1 MFGLKLGKM
10 GSGTSFGGVPIV
22 PIADPRFAL
31 VGDSLTQYGQQGI
44 SLNTRTLTRDAAGL
58 VTVAFTNHGVFGTPD
73 VNIVNCSDTSYEYFG
88 PKITIDANS
97 FSYQTSVTGAAGNI
111 SGGALTQVVIQN
123 RNQGVGY
130 WAWLQNLMGGGGRL
144 VGNFGQGGD
153 QADAMAASVTLAC
166 ATAAEFVI
174 ICAGINDINSG
185 GASGATVVSRVTTH
199 VDTITAAGKKCV
211 ILSVTPLGSAFATTG
226 KNTATL
232 AANAGFAALHNGTT
246 IFYVDAHQDLV
257 DTGATQFTDG
267 RAWTWATSDGVHWG
281 ERAAKLIA
289 GRIHSAI
296 SAWITVVNCL
306 PTASGNMPTIPGY
319 TAIREYGEWD
329 STGGGTQGT
338 GSTGTLATKQTT
350 LSSNAAT
357 TIVNSLVDR
366 GSSALGYYNHQV
378 ITPGGAHIVS
388 NYWMTNSGVTIGS
401 LGLTT
406 SDTVIF
412 ALELSVTGAIA
423 ANMSMLSLVIQSNSS
438 GAFGLASCG
447 DFIALANSTYRNDDL
462 TDVILMTGPFKLNA
476 SVTHLLSKLETRYTG
491 VGTPHTMRQGRVVLF
506 KKD

>member
-1 MFGLKLGKM
+1 MSLGIRCGLRV
-10 GSGTSFGGVPIV
+10 GSVGASALVPV
-22 PIADPRFAL
+22 SNPRFAL
-31 VGDSLTQYGQQGI
+31 VGDSLTQYG
-44 SLNTRTLTRDAAGL
+44 SNYAALNTKTLTRDAAGL
-58 VTVAFTNHGVFGTPD
+58 VTVAFTNHGIFGTPD
-73 VNIVNCSDTSYEYFG
+73 INIVNCSDTSYEYYG
-88 PKITIDANS
+88 PKITIDANN
-97 FSYQTSVTGAAGNI
+97 FSYQTSVTGSAGSIAGTANTAA
-111 SGGALTQVVIQN
+111 VIQN
-123 RNQGVGY
+123 RIQGVGY
-130 WAWLQNLMGGGGRL
+130 WMWLQNLMGGGGRML
-144 VGNFGQGGD
+144 GNYGQGGD
-153 QADAMAASVTLAC
+153 LASEMGAAVTLAC

-185 GASGATVVSRVTTH
+185 GASGATVISRVTTH
-199 VDTITAAGKKCV
+199 VNTIIAAGKKCV
-211 ILSVTPLGSAFATTG
+211 ILSITPLGSAYATSG

-232 AANAGFAALHNGTT
+232 DANAGLSALANGTT
-246 IFYVDAHQDLV
+246 IFYADAHQDLV

-289 GRIHSAI
+289 GRLYTAI
-296 SAWITVVNCL
+296 SAAITVTNCL

-338 GSTGTLATKQTT
+338 GSTGTLATKQTA

-378 ITPGGAHIVS
+378 ITPNGAHIVD

-412 ALELSVTGAIA
+412 AVEVSLTGAIA

-438 GAFGLASCG
+438 GAFGISSAG
-447 DFIALANSTYRNDDL
+447 DYVALSSSAYRNDDL
-462 TDVILMTGPFKLNA
+462 TDVILMTGPLLLNA
-476 SVTHLLSKLETRYTG
+476 SVTHLLSKLETRYTAA
-491 VGTPHTMRQGRVVLF
+491 GTAHTLRQGRVVLF

>member
-1 MFGLKLGKM
+1 V
-10 GSGTSFGGVPIV
+10 S
-22 PIADPRFAL
+22 DPQFAL
-31 VGDSLTQYGQQGI
+31 VGDSLPQYGQQGI

-73 VNIVNCSDTSYEYFG
+73 INIVNCSDTSYEYFG

-97 FSYQTSVTGAAGNI
+97 FSYQTAVTGLAGNI
-111 SGGALTQVVIQN
+111 TGGALTQVVIQN
-123 RNQGVGY
+123 RHQAVGY
-130 WAWLQNLMGGGGRL
+130 WAWLQSLMGGGGRL
-144 VGNFGQGGD
+144 AGNFGQGGD
-153 QADAMAASVTLAC
+153 RADEMAASVTLAC

-185 GASGATVVSRVTTH
+185 GASGATVISRVTTH
-199 VDTITAAGKKCV
+199 VNTITAAGKKCV
-211 ILSVTPLGSAFATTG
+211 ILSITPLGSAFATAG

-232 AANAGFAALHNGTT
+232 DANAGFAALHNGSTV
-246 IFYVDAHQDLV
+246 FYVDAHQDLV

-267 RAWTWATSDGVHWG
+267 RAWSWATSDGVHWG

-289 GRIHSAI
+289 GRIYTAI
-296 SAWITVVNCL
+296 SSKITTVNCL
-306 PTASGNMPTIPGY
+306 PTSSGNLPTIPGY

-338 GSTGTLATKQTT
+338 ASTGILATKQTA
-350 LSSNAAT
+350 LSSNALT

-366 GSSALGYYNHQV
+366 GAGLGYYNHQV
-378 ITPGGAHIVS
+378 ITPNGAHTVT

-412 ALELSVTGAIA
+412 ALEVSVTGAIA
-423 ANMSMLSLVIQSNSS
+423 ANMSMLSLVIQTNSS
-438 GAFGLASCG
+438 GAFGVASCG

-462 TDVILMTGPFKLNA
+462 TDVILMTGPLQLNA
-476 SVTHLLSKLETRYTG
+476 SVTTLLSKLETRYTG
-491 VGTPHTMRQGRVVLF
+491 TGTAHTLRQGRVVLF

>member
-1 MFGLKLGKM
+1 MTIGLRLGLRM
-10 GSGTSFGGVPIV
+10 GSGGGAAPSPPVSNPQ
-22 PIADPRFAL
+22 FAL

-44 SLNTRTLTRDAAGL
+44 SLNTRTLTRDTNGL

-73 VNIVNCSDTSYEYFG
+73 IYIVNCSDTSYEYFG

-123 RNQGVGY
+123 RHQGVGY
-130 WAWLQNLMGGGGRL
+130 WQWLQNLMGGGGRL
-144 VGNFGQGGD
+144 AGNFGQGGD

-232 AANAGFAALHNGTT
+232 AANAGFAALHNGSTV
-246 IFYVDAHQDLV
+246 FYVDAHQDLV

-267 RAWTWATSDGVHWG
+267 RAWSWATSDGVHWG

-289 GRIHSAI
+289 GRIYTAI
-296 SAWITVVNCL
+296 SSKITTVNCL
-306 PTASGNMPTIPGY
+306 PTASGNMPAIPGY

-338 GSTGTLATKQTT
+338 GSTGTLATKQTA

-366 GSSALGYYNHQV
+366 GAGLGYYNHQV
-378 ITPGGAHIVS
+378 ISPNGAHTVS

-423 ANMSMLSLVIQSNSS
+423 ANMSMISLVIQSNSS
-438 GAFGLASCG
+438 GAFGIASCG

-462 TDVILMTGPFKLNA
+462 TDVILMTGPLKLNA
-476 SVTHLLSKLETRYTG
+476 SVTHLLSKLETRYTAT
-491 VGTPHTMRQGRVVLF
+491 GTAHTMRQGRVVLF